1 MKTLLENKFKDL
13 YGKSP
18 SFCISNGGRIEV
30 LGNHTDHNN
39 GLCIAG
45 TCSLAIYAAV
55 GIRDDKKVSLISE
68 GYPKLEA
75 DLSSLDKIDGEKGNN
90 KALIRGIAYY
100 LYNKGYKVGG
110 FDIYMTST
118 IPSGAGVSSSAAFEL
133 LIGEAF
139 NYAFNNDKIERLVL
153 CQAGQF
159 AERDYYGK
167 MCGLLDQIGVGYG
180 GYTFIDFK
188 TNPPH
193 IESLKIAMKDYSFL
207 IVNSGGSHANLSH
220 LYKDIPDDMYKVA
233 GYFGKKVLRD
243 VSEDEVVRNEEKF
256 SSKEFARAKHFYG
269 ENKRVLEAV
278 DAIKSGNI
286 EKLIN
291 LINETRQSC
300 IKNLKNMCVE
310 GQIEGSPL
318 EACNFI
324 DKVSELKAGVKIN
337 GGGFAG
343 SVIALLSN
351 SIVDKVMSACKEK
364 YGENNV
370 HLVSIRNDGP
380 IIF

>member
-1 MKTLLENKFKDL
+1 
-13 YGKSP
+13 
-18 SFCISNGGRIEV
+18 
-30 LGNHTDHNN
+30 
-39 GLCIAG
+39 
-45 TCSLAIYAAV
+45 
-55 GIRDDKKVSLISE
+55 
-68 GYPKLEA
+68 
-75 DLSSLDKIDGEKGNN
+75 
-90 KALIRGIAYY
+90 
-100 LYNKGYKVGG
+100 
-110 FDIYMTST
+110 
-118 IPSGAGVSSSAAFEL
+118 
-133 LIGEAF
+133 
-139 NYAFNNDKIERLVL
+139 
-153 CQAGQF
+153 
-159 AERDYYGK
+159 

-243 VSEDEVVRNEEKF
+243 VSEDEVVRNEKEF
-256 SSKEFARAKHFYG
+256 SSKEFARAMHFYG

-286 EKLIN
+286 DKLITI
-291 LINETRQSC
+291 INETRQSC

-318 EACNFI
+318 EACDFI
-324 DKVSELKAGVKIN
+324 DKVSDHKAGVKIN